1 MLQRWMTL
9 QNPLTH
15 SNRIESRQ
23 ITTRNIELRHLG
35 DLFRIAYYVDINPH
49 LLSRSLNIL
58 MSIRIEI
65 TKKRAHVTQQYEA
78 VSYWSSRTGDVSRT
92 PPGCSSRTRFSNFHL
107 VMNKNRLWLEKEAT
121 KKGFFWSHC
130 GRICLKVNRFRCQI
144 FGGCLE
150 DHPRTDVSSL
160 QRMVIVSPLARVI
173 PVPNGP
179 NGLSMGLTK

>member
-1 MLQRWMTL
+1 MTL

-23 ITTRNIELRHLG
+23 ITTRSIELRHLG

-92 PPGCSSRTRFSNFHL
+92 PPGMLLSHPLLKFSPCDEQESL
-107 VMNKNRLWLEKEAT
+107 VAGEGSN
-121 KKGFFWSHC
+121 KKGFFLVPLWKDLLEGSSFSVSDFWGVLGGSSQD
-130 GRICLKVNRFRCQI
+130 GRK
-144 FGGCLE
+144 
-150 DHPRTDVSSL
+150 
-160 QRMVIVSPLARVI
+160 
-173 PVPNGP
+173 
-179 NGLSMGLTK
+179 

>member
-1 MLQRWMTL
+1 MTL

-35 DLFRIAYYVDINPH
+35 DLFWIAYYVDINPH

-92 PPGCSSRTRFSNFHL
+92 PPGMLLSHPLLKFSPCDEQESL
-107 VMNKNRLWLEKEAT
+107 VAGEGSN

-130 GRICLKVNRFRCQI
+130 GRICLKVHRFRCQI
-144 FGGCLE
+144 FWGVLGG
-150 DHPRTDVSSL
+150 SS
-160 QRMVIVSPLARVI
+160 QDGR
-173 PVPNGP
+173 
-179 NGLSMGLTK
+179 K